1 VILGFVVLAILPNR
15 PAKARWLTPDQRD
28 AVEREIAAD
37 HQSSH
42 HHVAEFWDAVCNS
55 HLWLLSTIYF
65 MFMMGFFG
73 VIYWMPS
80 MIKDMSEATDFQ
92 VGLISAIPYLLAT
105 VSMVIIGHHADRHNE
120 RRWHAATTLF
130 IAAAGIALVSLCH
143 STPALVACLCIA
155 AVGCWSTIA
164 PFWTLSTRYLQAGA
178 AAGGIAT
185 VNSIGCLAGFAS
197 PYIMGWL
204 KGKFGSYT
212 GGLMVIAAS
221 LVLGAMLIL
230 SVPREV
236 DRADSSPTAV

>member
-1 VILGFVVLAILPNR
+1 
-15 PAKARWLTPDQRD
+15 
-28 AVEREIAAD
+28 
-37 HQSSH
+37 
-42 HHVAEFWDAVCNS
+42 
-55 HLWLLSTIYF
+55 
-65 MFMMGFFG
+65 
-73 VIYWMPS
+73 
-80 MIKDMSEATDFQ
+80 
-92 VGLISAIPYLLAT
+92 
-105 VSMVIIGHHADRHNE
+105 
-120 RRWHAATTLF
+120 
-130 IAAAGIALVSLCH
+130 
-143 STPALVACLCIA
+143 VACLCIA